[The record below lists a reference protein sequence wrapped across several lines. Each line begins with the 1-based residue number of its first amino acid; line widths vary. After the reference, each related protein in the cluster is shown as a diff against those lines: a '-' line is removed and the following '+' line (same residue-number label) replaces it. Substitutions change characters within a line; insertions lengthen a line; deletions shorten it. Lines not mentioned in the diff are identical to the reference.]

1 MRAVGREALI
11 FFPLAILISQIVL
24 AFLFAVIAQLFYRRM
39 GLDFRSIVKGFIERM
54 FLLVCLSNALPHALA
69 MFGALKVA
77 TRLTRKDV
85 AHSEQASFNDFFL
98 IGNLVSAVAA
108 VGYARLLQCCLSG

>member
-1 MRAVGREALI
+1 MRTVGPEALI
-11 FFPLAILISQIVL
+11 FIPLAILVAEIVL

-39 GLDFRSIVKGFIERM
+39 GLDFRSIAKGFIERM
-54 FLLVCLSNALPHALA
+54 FLLVCLSNGLPHALA

-85 AHSEQASFNDFFL
+85 EPSEQAAFNDFFL

-108 VGYARLLQCCLSG
+108 VGYARLLQCCVGG